1 MMAGWIL
8 VTETFPKKMWD
19 QTSEIIEWV
28 SWKLNLPNF
37 AFFPTWLILNCSIV
51 VPQHLRRISPWT
63 HLSYQNPKIFK
74 LHSHLS
80 IYVVSLLWIHATS
93 NLVVLWVYLKI
104 STFKWTCV
112 FLKGQLYSAWS
123 PSPSNCKP
131 AGHHNS
137 YQR

>member
-63 HLSYQNPKIFK
+63 HLSFRNPKIFK
-74 LHSHLS
+74 SS
-80 IYVVSLLWIHATS
+80 IHICGSTTVDSS
-93 NLVVLWVYLKI
+93 NPNLVVQCVYFKI
-104 STFKWTCV
+104 STFNWTCM

-123 PSPSNCKP
+123 PSPSNSNP